1 MGRGNDGCQRATIV
15 SEAPEAPTRTPRT
28 HARTRAHTHTHL
40 EMICPRLVLQIEQYI
55 YLITEGNP
63 TEPLATARP
72 SVSPRQAT
80 PRQMDVNKVA
90 IEEFIR
96 LLPH

>member
-1 MGRGNDGCQRATIV
+1 MDAKGRLLSLRPPKHQHAHL
-15 SEAPEAPTRTPRT
+15 ART
-28 HARTRAHTHTHL
+28 HAPAHTHTHL